1 MKTQVI
7 DKNGFPKPLG
17 LAFILT
23 VVGIFCFIL
32 FLSGFS
38 LQNNTYKTVNKKTKK
53 SEYSGNQK
61 MESGEEQNGSV
72 VTEEEAEKNE
82 ETKEN
87 EFGKANFSTA
97 LDFILKE
104 AVEEEI
110 LIEEW
115 MYDESFWPS
124 SREAK
129 INKNEILKGEE
140 AKTESKAF
148 DYDAYVVTPE
158 RLAELLIEEADPPIE
173 IDWGEITEPNWGVI
187 TKDDL
192 FESEIEKLDQVIRAL
207 VEEEIEEEIKI
218 EPWMYEEKYWPSGKK
233 EKNGLLKGKKRKVE

>member
-17 LAFILT
+17 IAFILT

-38 LQNNTYKTVNKKTKK
+38 LPNNTYKTVNKKTKK

-72 VTEEEAEKNE
+72 VTEEEAEQNE

-87 EFGKANFSTA
+87 KFSEANFSTA

-104 AVEEEI
+104 AVEEKI

-115 MYDESFWPS
+115 MYDESFWS
-124 SREAK
+124 SAK
-129 INKNEILKGEE
+129 KAEVVKNE
-140 AKTESKAF
+140 
-148 DYDAYVVTPE
+148 
-158 RLAELLIEEADPPIE
+158 
-173 IDWGEITEPNWGVI
+173 
-187 TKDDL
+187 L
-192 FESEIEKLDQVIRAL
+192 FE
-207 VEEEIEEEIKI
+207 EEEDEEIKI

-233 EKNGLLKGKKRKVE
+233 TEKKN

>member
-1 MKTQVI
+1 MKAHTF

-23 VVGIFCFIL
+23 VLGIFCFIF

-38 LQNNTYKTVNKKTKK
+38 LPNNTYKSVNKKTEK

-72 VTEEEAEKNE
+72 VTEEEAEQNE

-87 EFGKANFSTA
+87 KFSEANFSTA

-104 AVEEEI
+104 AVEEKI
-110 LIEEW
+110 VIEEW

-124 SREAK
+124 SRKANV
-129 INKNEILKGEE
+129 NKNEILKGEE

-148 DYDAYVVTPE
+148 DYDAYIVTPE
-158 RLAELLIEEADPPIE
+158 RLAELLIEEEDPPIE
-173 IDWGEITEPNWGVI
+173 IDWSEITEPNWGVI
-187 TKDDL
+187 TKDEL
-192 FESEIEKLDQVIRAL
+192 LEKEIDKLDQVIRAL
-207 VEEEIEEEIKI
+207 VGEEIEEEIKI

-233 EKNGLLKGKKRKVE
+233 EKNGLLKGKRVR

>member
-17 LAFILT
+17 LACILT

-38 LQNNTYKTVNKKTKK
+38 LPNNTYKTVSKKTKK

-115 MYDESFWPS
+115 MYEESYWPS
-124 SREAK
+124 AK
-129 INKNEILKGEE
+129 KADVVKNE
-140 AKTESKAF
+140 
-148 DYDAYVVTPE
+148 
-158 RLAELLIEEADPPIE
+158 
-173 IDWGEITEPNWGVI
+173 
-187 TKDDL
+187 L
-192 FESEIEKLDQVIRAL
+192 FE
-207 VEEEIEEEIKI
+207 EEEDEEIKI
-218 EPWMYEEKYWPSGKK
+218 ETWMYEEKYWPSGKK
-233 EKNGLLKGKKRKVE
+233 KEKKK

>member
-1 MKTQVI
+1 MKAHAF

-23 VVGIFCFIL
+23 VLGIFCFIL

-38 LQNNTYKTVNKKTKK
+38 LLNNTYETVNNKTKK

-72 VTEEEAEKNE
+72 VTEEEAEQNE

-87 EFGKANFSTA
+87 KFSEANFSTA

-104 AVEEEI
+104 AVEEKI

-124 SREAK
+124 SRKAK
-129 INKNEILKGEE
+129 VNKNEILKGEE

-158 RLAELLIEEADPPIE
+158 RLAELLIEEEDPQIE
-173 IDWGEITEPNWGVI
+173 IDWSEITESNWGVI
-187 TKDDL
+187 TKDEL

-233 EKNGLLKGKKRKVE
+233 KKNGLLKGKKGKVE

>member
-7 DKNGFPKPLG
+7 EKNGFPKPLG

-87 EFGKANFSTA
+87 KFSEANFNTA

-115 MYDESFWPS
+115 MYEESYWSS

-129 INKNEILKGEE
+129 VDKNKILKGEE
-140 AKTESKAF
+140 PKTESKAF
-148 DYDAYVVTPE
+148 DYDTYVVTPE

-173 IDWGEITEPNWGVI
+173 IDWSEITEPNWEEI

-192 FESEIEKLDQVIRAL
+192 FESEIEKLDQVIRVL
-207 VEEEIEEEIKI
+207 IEEEIEEEIKI

-233 EKNGLLKGKKRKVE
+233 EKKKK